1 MDNLFAIILAVVVI
15 IWQLGHVVIR
25 LTALVIIPRRQQPS
39 SATAWLVLIMFLP
52 WLGLIVY
59 LFVGENRLPKRRL
72 KHHTRI
78 LKELE
83 TFNRELTT
91 SSQIVHPDLSTEM
104 EPVVK
109 LAESLGQMPI
119 LGGND
124 AEVIAGYGEIID
136 RLIADIDRAQH
147 HVHLEYY
154 IFADD
159 EQGRRVY
166 YALIRAVERGVTCRV
181 LVDDIGARAFL
192 KKLDIEMAEH
202 GIKVHRMLPARLL
215 RFYAHRI
222 DLRNHR
228 KIAVID
234 GQVGYTGSQNIVN
247 ADYNYGIDGLTYEE
261 LMVRLTGP
269 IVLELQ
275 AVFAGDWYFETE
287 ELLDRE
293 ALFPMP
299 ITESGPI
306 MAQTLP
312 SGPTYDMENFQRL
325 VINMLYAAKEH
336 IIITTPYFIPDQYFL
351 HAVQTASLRGVEIEI
366 IVSRRDQVLVGLGQ
380 SAFYQELLEAG
391 VKLHRYSKALLHA
404 KHLTVDDELA
414 MIGSSN
420 MDVRSL
426 SLNFEV
432 NVLFYG
438 PEVVAMLKKEQK
450 RYIQDSVPI
459 TLEEWEQRPKLQ
471 RIAQDLAKLASPLL

>member
-1 MDNLFAIILAVVVI
+1 MDNLVAIILATVAI
-15 IWQLGHVVIR
+15 IWQLGHIVIR
-25 LTALVIIPRRQQPS
+25 LTALVIIPRRQQPT
-39 SATAWLVLIMFLP
+39 SAMSWLVLIMFLP
-52 WLGLIVY
+52 WLGLIIY

-72 KHHTRI
+72 KHHARI

-83 TFNRELTT
+83 TFNQELTT
-91 SSQIVHPDLSTEM
+91 SSQIVHPDLSMEM

-124 AEVIAGYGEIID
+124 AKVIAGYVEIID
-136 RLIADIDRAQH
+136 RLIEDIDRAQH

-166 YALIRAVERGVTCRV
+166 DALVRAVERGVKCRV
-181 LVDDIGARAFL
+181 LIDDFGAKAFL
-192 KKLDIEMAEH
+192 KKLDVEMTKH
-202 GIKVHRMLPARLL
+202 GIDVYRMLPAKLL
-215 RFYAHRI
+215 RFYAHRL

-234 GQVGYTGSQNIVN
+234 GQIGYTGSQNIVN
-247 ADYNYGIDGLTYEE
+247 ADYNYGVDGLTYEE

-287 ELLDRE
+287 ELLSRE
-293 ALFPMP
+293 ALFPAP
-299 ITESGPI
+299 IIEPGTI

-325 VINMLYAAKEH
+325 VINMLYAAKNH

-380 SAFYQELLEAG
+380 SAFYKELLEAG
-391 VKLHRYSKALLHA
+391 IKLHKYSKALLHA
-404 KHLTVDDELA
+404 KHMTVDNELA

-438 PEVVAMLKKEQK
+438 PEIVEMLKKEQR
-450 RYIQDSVPI
+450 RYIEDSVPI